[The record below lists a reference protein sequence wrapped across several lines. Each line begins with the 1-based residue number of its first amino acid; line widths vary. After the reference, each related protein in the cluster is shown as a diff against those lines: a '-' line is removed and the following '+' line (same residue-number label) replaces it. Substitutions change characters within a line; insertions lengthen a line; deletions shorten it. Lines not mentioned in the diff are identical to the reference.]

1 MSAGLVY
8 ENGRLTR
15 ISQAS
20 GPANYD
26 EPGTTG
32 TERWTG
38 DIGVTVRERHVE
50 QIAGGRIDQIDEAHL
65 ILPYAVGELVQRG
78 DVLTFA
84 YEGRIETRTAGT
96 IVRAQ
101 MTGRVRIDLENA

>member
-15 ISQAS
+15 IGQAS

-32 TERWTG
+32 ADRWTG
-38 DIGVTVRERHVE
+38 SIGVTVRERHVE
-50 QIAGGRIDQIDEAHL
+50 QIAGGRIDQIDETHL
-65 ILPYAVGELVQRG
+65 ILPYSVGAQVQRG
-78 DVLTFA
+78 DVLEFVF
-84 YEGRIETRTAGT
+84 EGATHRRTAGT
-96 IVRAQ
+96 IVRSQFA
-101 MTGRVRIDLENA
+101 GRVRVDLEAG